1 MNPVA
6 GLVLAGGRGTRLW
19 PATLGTSKQLLPV
32 AGRPMIYFPIA
43 TLMLAGIRD
52 ITLVTSPQSDV
63 ALKNLLGSG
72 EQFGVEFH
80 YILQEE
86 PEGIAHGFG
95 LAHERNAETM
105 TLAILG
111 DNFFFGRGLG
121 KSLASLTAHS
131 SKTTIF
137 VKRVSDAKPFGVAT
151 LDVTGGIS
159 SLEEKPQNPSS
170 NLAVT
175 GLYLFKPMDLLLPKR
190 LKKSGRGEFEIV
202 DLLMEICEKDGLQAE
217 ELSMSTFW
225 SDLGN
230 LDTLS
235 HVDQYVRSIEKTQ
248 SMHVLTPE
256 LIAVEQ
262 GFVGINQMISWLES
276 CPDSVYRET
285 VLSRLKQKLE
295 FDE

>member
-1 MNPVA
+1 MNPAA

-43 TLMLAGIRD
+43 TLMLAGIQD
-52 ITLVTSPQSDV
+52 ITLVTSPQSDF

-72 EQFGVEFH
+72 EQFGVRFH
-80 YILQEE
+80 YILQEQ

-95 LAHERNAETM
+95 LAHERYEGTM

-121 KSLASLTAHS
+121 KSLETLTVNS
-131 SKTTIF
+131 TKTTIF

-151 LDVTGGIS
+151 LDGKGGIS

-175 GLYLFKPMDLLLPKR
+175 GLYLFKPGDLNAPKR
-190 LKKSGRGEFEIV
+190 LRKSGRGELEIV
-202 DLLMEICEKDGLQAE
+202 DMLLEIKEKDGLQAE
-217 ELSMSTFW
+217 ELNMSTFW

-262 GFVGINQMISWLES
+262 GFVEISQMIVWLES
-276 CPDSVYRET
+276 CPDSLYREM
-285 VLSRLKQKLE
+285 VLSRLKQKQE
-295 FDE
+295 FGE

>member
-1 MNPVA
+1 MSQAA
-6 GLVLAGGRGTRLW
+6 GIVLAGGRGTRLW

-52 ITLVTSPQSDV
+52 IALVTSPQSDLP
-63 ALKNLLGSG
+63 LKSLLGTG
-72 EQFGVEFH
+72 EQFGVSFR
-80 YILQEE
+80 YILQRE

-95 LAHERNAETM
+95 LAHENFGDRPA
-105 TLAILG
+105 LSILG
-111 DNFFFGRGLG
+111 DNFFFGKGLG
-121 KSLASLTAHS
+121 KSLESLTDNATR
-131 SKTTIF
+131 TTIF

-151 LDVTGGIS
+151 LDHRGGLTK
-159 SLEEKPQNPSS
+159 LEEKPETPSS

-175 GLYLFKPMDLLLPKR
+175 GLYLFKPGDLKIPKN
-190 LKKSGRGEFEIV
+190 LKKSGRGELEIV
-202 DLLMEICEKDGLQAE
+202 DMLLEIKGRDGLQAE
-217 ELSMSTFW
+217 ELSVSTFW

-235 HVDQYVRSIEKTQ
+235 HVDQYVRSIERTQ

-262 GFVGINQMISWLES
+262 GFIDVKQMISWLET
-276 CPDSVYRET
+276 CPDSLYRET
-285 VLSRLKQKLE
+285 VVSRLKQKLE
-295 FDE
+295 FGG

>member
-1 MNPVA
+1 MNPAA

-43 TLMLAGIRD
+43 TLMLAGVQD
-52 ITLVTSPQSDV
+52 ITLVTSPQSDF
-63 ALKNLLGSG
+63 ALKNLLGAG
-72 EQFGVEFH
+72 EQFGVRFH
-80 YILQEE
+80 YILQEQ

-95 LAHERNAETM
+95 LAHERYEGTM

-121 KSLASLTAHS
+121 KSLETLTANS
-131 SKTTIF
+131 TKTTIF

-151 LDVTGGIS
+151 LDGKGGIR

-175 GLYLFKPMDLLLPKR
+175 GLYLFKPGDLNVPKR
-190 LKKSGRGEFEIV
+190 LRKSGRGELEIV
-202 DLLMEICEKDGLQAE
+202 DMLLEIKEKDGLQAE
-217 ELSMSTFW
+217 ELNMSTFW

-262 GFVGINQMISWLES
+262 GFVESNQMIRWLES
-276 CPDSVYRET
+276 CPNSLYREM
-285 VLSRLKQKLE
+285 VLSRLKQKQE
-295 FDE
+295 FGE

>member
-1 MNPVA
+1 MNPAA

-19 PATLGTSKQLLPV
+19 PATLGTSKQLRPV

-43 TLMLAGIRD
+43 TLMLAGVQD
-52 ITLVTSPQSDV
+52 ITLVTSPQSDF
-63 ALKNLLGSG
+63 ALKNLLGAG
-72 EQFGVEFH
+72 EQFGVRFH
-80 YILQEE
+80 YILQEQ

-95 LAHERNAETM
+95 LAHERYEGTM

-121 KSLASLTAHS
+121 KSLETLTANS
-131 SKTTIF
+131 TKTTIF

-151 LDVTGGIS
+151 LDGKGGIR

-175 GLYLFKPMDLLLPKR
+175 GLYLFKPGDLNVPKR
-190 LKKSGRGEFEIV
+190 LRKSGRGELEIV
-202 DLLMEICEKDGLQAE
+202 DMLLEIKEKDGLQAE
-217 ELSMSTFW
+217 ELNMSTFW

-262 GFVGINQMISWLES
+262 GFVESNQMIRWLES
-276 CPDSVYRET
+276 CPNSLYREM
-285 VLSRLKQKLE
+285 VLSRLKQKQE
-295 FDE
+295 FGE